1 VNDPVSRSIKTQT
14 RFTSL
19 AWGLA
24 SDAASE
30 KYSSGLLV
38 GGMSDGKLNVWD
50 AAALL
55 RGEGDDALITV
66 IENHQT
72 AVRSIAFNPLLQSL
86 VAAASGDGNIS
97 IISLE
102 NPSAPVLTTC
112 VIVTRSVLA
121 QARAPTELTSLTLP
135 LPLPRHR
142 RYPRASLSP

>member
-1 VNDPVSRSIKTQT
+1 
-14 RFTSL
+14 
-19 AWGLA
+19 
-24 SDAASE
+24 
-30 KYSSGLLV
+30 
-38 GGMSDGKLNVWD
+38 MSDGKLNVWD

-55 RGEGDDALITV
+55 RGEGDDSLITV

-112 VIVTRSVLA
+112 VIFVKQRECAGALLGVNYK
-121 QARAPTELTSLTLP
+121 PP
-135 LPLPRHR
+135 LPSP
-142 RYPRASLSP
+142 PSPPAASAARSYSSSL